1 MLQQFRNLG
10 AGLSSITE
18 RWVPD
23 AWVFC
28 MMLTTV
34 AIVLCIFGA
43 GATVEETVLAWGQG
57 VWKLLGLAMQFTP
70 CRISRGRC

>member
-1 MLQQFRNLG
+1 MLKQFRNLG

-28 MMLTTV
+28 MMLTAI

-57 VWKLLGLAMQFTP
+57 VWKCWASP
-70 CRISRGRC
+70 CSSP